1 MKNHQFPKEITAF
14 EITAIDTVFIQKLR
28 KQYLLNEANEGQPL
42 TAEQYLDEILIL
54 IPERGISEFSLNVP
68 KNDFNFE
75 LINWRRITEYFIKH
89 NLESL

>member
-54 IPERGISEFSLNVP
+54 IPEWGISEFSLNVP

-75 LINWRRITEYFIKH
+75 LTNWRRITEYFIKH

>member
-54 IPERGISEFSLNVP
+54 IPE
-68 KNDFNFE
+68 
-75 LINWRRITEYFIKH
+75 
-89 NLESL
+89 